1 MDVQI
6 CSETKGQSSWGFKV
20 SLFLSFH
27 LSSDTRRI
35 NSRPQLVQC
44 VIGTFIILLNE
55 NEWFEER

>member
-55 NEWFEER
+55 NE